1 MRFARGCE
9 RDRRQRPRQAGEG
22 QPRLLLRHTPRRT
35 TELPITAAECSGTNG
50 LMRDLP
56 LACGF
61 SFTATGVQTIT
72 AFLRKAGARRSAAIN
87 QN

>member
-1 MRFARGCE
+1 
-9 RDRRQRPRQAGEG
+9 
-22 QPRLLLRHTPRRT
+22 
-35 TELPITAAECSGTNG
+35 
-50 LMRDLP
+50 MRDLP